1 MDKEHSIK
9 LNNQILTYLYK
20 QASAVTISKLL
31 VDLNLRSFPKAPLGS
46 ALNELQHK
54 GYLLINSISGGRHV
68 YKLTDEGREFVR
80 EGGYRGQLLS
90 KSSPEAKP
98 SETKEGKLVEK
109 KRIFISYSH
118 ANYRK
123 VELIKTALLKH
134 PLFDPYVVADKR
146 RPNDA
151 LVKLV
156 KEGIDGSYCV
166 IPILSPQSYK
176 EQWINQE
183 IGYALGVGR
192 KVAPIIG
199 DTILDKLKGFVHK
212 QNQCPYIYKS
222 NKGISMSGE
231 NKGFMQKFR
240 LLIKDLEE
248 EIAAERNK
256 DKEVIEKANQSFN
269 GRPSTKIVAS
279 YKVM

>member
-1 MDKEHSIK
+1 MDDM
-9 LNNQILTYLYK
+9 L
-20 QASAVTISKLL
+20 
-31 VDLNLRSFPKAPLGS
+31 
-46 ALNELQHK
+46 HK
-54 GYLLINSISGGRHV
+54 GYIMVNGISGARKV
-68 YKLTDEGREFVR
+68 YRITIAGREFVKQ
-80 EGGYRGQLLS
+80 GGYRGKLLDDQS
-90 KSSPEAKP
+90 LEVERLNPEKDKP
-98 SETKEGKLVEK
+98 VEK

-118 ANYRK
+118 ANIRK

-134 PLFDPYVVADKR
+134 PLFVPFIVADKR
-146 RPNDA
+146 SPNDA

-183 IGYALGVGR
+183 IGYAIGVGK

-222 NKGISMSGE
+222 HKGTSITSENREFMKRFRQLISDLAEVVDIE
-231 NKGFMQKFR
+231 NKAS
-240 LLIKDLEE
+240 EE
-248 EIAAERNK
+248 KSKKSNINYDGPRFIRIN
-256 DKEVIEKANQSFN
+256 
-269 GRPSTKIVAS
+269 
-279 YKVM
+279 